1 MSDGEEPV
9 VDLGTEE
16 IYESDQ
22 MLNSLLREAVRPHHP
37 EYSGDD
43 PVIMHP
49 EDAEP
54 AAVPEPDD
62 VDSDEERV
70 RETQLRKRTWRGTE
84 DINRRYFATI
94 NKELPLQK
102 IAFDTQ
108 MEFGQTRMLNEKHVL
123 NLMDSLQ

>member
-1 MSDGEEPV
+1 M
-9 VDLGTEE
+9 GTEE

-22 MLNSLLREAVRPHHP
+22 TLNSLLREAVRPHHP
-37 EYSGDD
+37 EHAGED
-43 PVIMHP
+43 PVIMHT

-54 AAVPEPDD
+54 AVVAKPVDI
-62 VDSDEERV
+62 DSDEERV

-84 DINRRYFATI
+84 DINKRYFAAM
-94 NKELPLQK
+94 NKELPLEK
-102 IAFDTQ
+102 IAFDTR